1 MALEDD
7 CGRVE
12 YAYNAKNYR
21 TMVRDGEGNESH
33 YMYDGMGRLLAM
45 YMPKAWKTRK
55 DE

>member
-1 MALEDD
+1 MVSYADGEEVRYEYDALGRQMALEDD

-33 YMYDGMGRLLAM
+33 YV
-45 YMPKAWKTRK
+45 
-55 DE
+55 